1 MPASSGYGLQ
11 AAVMYADIIIAM
23 PSSIEEGRAQRQ
35 AIRQAAAQA
44 GRNPED
50 IKYLAFAG
58 FTIGDTERHAL
69 DTRLALDAHTDIRGP
84 LARLSAYLG
93 LQQQLTRPDE
103 PLTTA
108 QLTAVQAHPQDARSI
123 RAVELAHAG
132 WSPRDIL
139 AHAVFDPYPSVVGT
153 AGQVADHLQEW
164 FKAGAADGF
173 MLNFD
178 DFSTEIGNFVEQVI
192 PVLRERGIFQTL
204 TRVKP
209 SATTWECHRSTD
221 STPASLPAPSEVS
234 LCQETAFSDMT
245 QNFNRNNALKT
256 RKSGTWPMLGTTA
269 CSP

>member
-1 MPASSGYGLQ
+1 MNLYGTQVGTRGPLPVPPSEQGQPVIIMPASSGYGLQ

-58 FTIGDTERHAL
+58 FTTGDTERDAL

-192 PVLRERGIFQTL
+192 PVLRERGIFHNTYEGKTL
-204 TRVKP
+204 RDHVGVP
-209 SATTWECHRSTD
+209 PQYGVNPRITTG
-221 STPASLPAPSEVS
+221 P
-234 LCQETAFSDMT
+234 Q
-245 QNFNRNNALKT
+245 
-256 RKSGTWPMLGTTA
+256 
-269 CSP
+269 